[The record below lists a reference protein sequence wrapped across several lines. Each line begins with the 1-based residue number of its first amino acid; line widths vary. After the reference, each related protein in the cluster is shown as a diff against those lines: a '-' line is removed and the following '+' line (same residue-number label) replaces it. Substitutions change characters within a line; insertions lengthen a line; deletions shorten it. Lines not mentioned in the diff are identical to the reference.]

1 MAAEHLSLLID
12 EKTEGYCRSCY
23 EAYVIWAAAAVLEEK
38 MKESGTEEL
47 FRTIEM
53 PLLFTLFAMEQ
64 AGVRVEAEAL
74 RFYGEQLGTKIVE
87 LEKEIYAQAGEAF
100 NNQFAKAAW
109 RDFIRETETATW
121 EEDEDRLF
129 NGSRCP

>member
-1 MAAEHLSLLID
+1 
-12 EKTEGYCRSCY
+12 
-23 EAYVIWAAAAVLEEK
+23 

-87 LEKEIYAQAGEAF
+87 LEKEIMRRQE
-100 NNQFAKAAW
+100 K
-109 RDFIRETETATW
+109 RSISIRQSSLA
-121 EEDEDRLF
+121 
-129 NGSRCP
+129 

>member
-1 MAAEHLSLLID
+1 
-12 EKTEGYCRSCY
+12 
-23 EAYVIWAAAAVLEEK
+23 

-74 RFYGEQLGTKIVE
+74 RFMESSLG
-87 LEKEIYAQAGEAF
+87 Q
-100 NNQFAKAAW
+100 
-109 RDFIRETETATW
+109 
-121 EEDEDRLF
+121 RL
-129 NGSRCP
+129 